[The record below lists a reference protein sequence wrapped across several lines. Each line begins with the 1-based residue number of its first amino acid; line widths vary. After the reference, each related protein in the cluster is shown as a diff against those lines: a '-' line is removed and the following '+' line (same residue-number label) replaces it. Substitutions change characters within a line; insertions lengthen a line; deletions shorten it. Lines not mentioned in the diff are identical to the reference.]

1 MRVYQLISVL
11 FLVMMTSCA
20 ANKKAQKQIADLNES
35 NAKLTATNDALSK
48 QVNDLNNVVG
58 HLTEQNRKMSSDF
71 SDYRKQ
77 CEDVKEK
84 YKYASD
90 VLELQEKILKQIEEK
105 LGNALSDLEGR
116 GLTVYHKRGLVFVSM
131 EDEIL
136 FKSGSYKMGTEG
148 QKALSTI
155 ASVMNDYPDVKVIV
169 VGNTDNVQSKK
180 GNDNWSLSTERA
192 NSVVRVLRDTYSI
205 DPTRLTSGGKG
216 RFNPVADNST
226 AEGRAKNRRIDIVFN
241 PDLDKLWE
249 SIEL

>member
-1 MRVYQLISVL
+1 MRVYQLITVL
-11 FLVMMTSCA
+11 LLVMMTSCA

-35 NAKLTATNDALSK
+35 NAKLTASNDALTK

-58 HLTEQNRKMSSDF
+58 HLTEQNRKMSTDF
-71 SDYRKQ
+71 ADYRKQ

-116 GLTVYHKRGLVFVSM
+116 GLTVYHKRGLLYVSM
-131 EDEIL
+131 EDEML
-136 FKSGSYKMGTEG
+136 FTSGSYKMGTG
-148 QKALSTI
+148 GVGTLSKI
-155 ASVMNDYPDVKVIV
+155 AGVMNDYPDVKVIV

-180 GNDNWSLSTERA
+180 GRDNWTLSTERA
-192 NSVVRVLRDTYSI
+192 NSVVRVLRDTYNI
-205 DPTRLTSGGKG
+205 DPKRLTSGGRGK
-216 RFNPVADNST
+216 FNPVADNAT
-226 AEGRAKNRRIDIVFN
+226 VEGRAKNRRIEIVFN